1 LLITYNPNE
10 HRFELVLQSGAP
22 WQAEM
27 QLAQSAGFK
36 CDGPPSWTWATM
48 KALTVAKL
56 KENRPAILEI
66 TPQALEE
73 FNKLISQEQENQKI
87 IDQVKELKKEQRKR
101 EKKQERIEELLT
113 SIPTYWQGKDEIGV
127 EDLPQSVIE
136 RARKREIVLDK
147 SITPDLKCQYCHEPI
162 YYYETQ
168 EPPTCIWC
176 EVAYDE
182 FQKETGL

>member
-1 LLITYNPNE
+1 
-10 HRFELVLQSGAP
+10 LQSGPA

-73 FNKLISQEQENQKI
+73 FNKLLPQEQENQKI
-87 IDQVKELKKEQRKR
+87 IDQVKELKKEQRKK
-101 EKKQERIEELLT
+101 EKKAERIEELT
-113 SIPTYWQGKDEIGV
+113 ASIPAYFQGKNEIGR
-127 EDLPQSVIE
+127 EDLPQELIE
-136 RARKREIVLDK
+136 RLTKKTMLTVGK
-147 SITPDLKCQYCHEPI
+147 SSDILCQYCHEPV
-162 YYYETQ
+162 YFYEKQ
-168 EPPTCIWC
+168 DPPTCIWC
-176 EVAYDE
+176 EAQYDE
-182 FQKETGL
+182 FKKETGL

>member
-1 LLITYNPNE
+1 MLITYNPTE
-10 HRFELVLQSGAP
+10 HRFELVLQSGPA

-27 QLAQSAGFK
+27 QLAQKAGFK

-87 IDQVKELKKEQRKR
+87 VDQVKELKKEQRKK
-101 EKKQERIEELLT
+101 EKKAERIEELT
-113 SIPTYWQGKDEIGV
+113 ASIPAYFQGKGEIGR
-127 EDLPQSVIE
+127 EDLPREFIE
-136 RARKREIVLDK
+136 RVNKKEIVLDK
-147 SITPDLKCQYCHEPI
+147 SNPPDLRCLYCNEFV
-162 YYYETQ
+162 YFYERQ
-168 EPPTCIWC
+168 EPATCIHC
-176 EVAYDE
+176 EAEYDK
-182 FQKETGL
+182 FLKETGL